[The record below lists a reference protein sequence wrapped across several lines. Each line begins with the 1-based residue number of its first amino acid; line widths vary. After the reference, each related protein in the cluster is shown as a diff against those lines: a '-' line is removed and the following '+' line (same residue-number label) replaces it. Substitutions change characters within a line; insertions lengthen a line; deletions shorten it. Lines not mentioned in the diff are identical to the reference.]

1 MAKHHNSDPARVSA
15 PVEAPVTSPAPTP
28 AATATDAGSLA
39 DKALTVAA
47 VGVAAALI
55 EVELIPGMLLGVAA
69 MLAPNLLP
77 KVGNAL
83 RPVVKSAVRAGYNV
97 AAKTRE
103 SMAEASEQFQ
113 DIVAEV
119 KSEQHGSATPGSN
132 GHAAP
137 GAGEP
142 A

>member
-1 MAKHHNSDPARVSA
+1 MAKHHESNAAGISE
-15 PVEAPVTSPAPTP
+15 PVQAPVTSPASSP
-28 AATATDAGSLA
+28 APIATDTGSMA

-103 SMAEASEQFQ
+103 SVAEASEQFQ

-119 KSEQHGSATPGSN
+119 KSEQHGSAVSGSN
-132 GHAAP
+132 GHMTPGSGEAA
-137 GAGEP
+137 
-142 A
+142 

>member
-1 MAKHHNSDPARVSA
+1 MAKHHNSDPAGVNT
-15 PVEAPVTSPAPTP
+15 PVQAPVTSPASTPT
-28 AATATDAGSLA
+28 AITTDSGSLA

-77 KVGNAL
+77 KVGSAL

-119 KSEQHGSATPGSN
+119 KSEEHGSTAVGSN
-132 GHAAP
+132 GHATP
-137 GAGEP
+137 GAGE
-142 A
+142 AA